1 MTFINISETVKAVK
15 TGLLAITVISC
26 SALYAGQVMAF
37 DEKVKDYKKL
47 LGSFTAPDGSK
58 HSYDAFLK
66 YFKVSGMSFVVVDN
80 YQVVFSHSAGEKA
93 FGTKQ
98 YIDKDT
104 AFSTASVSKPI
115 TATIAAMLVEQ
126 GKLDLDA
133 PISRYLKRWKMP
145 ASPLTKNSPITMRQ
159 LLSHTAGMSQGG
171 YADFHLGDD
180 IPTPLDTLNGLKL
193 PRYKKPIEVMF
204 APNSQ
209 WEYSGGGYVIVQIA
223 LEDITGQ
230 PLQKLAQDML
240 FTPLGMNNTTMY
252 QHGHPKFLTNVAKVH
267 NAKQEVIRDGIPIC
281 PQIAPSGMWSTPQDM
296 AIFTIEMQ
304 RALAGEKTAV
314 ISPKVAHI
322 TTHIETLD
330 RVGGWGAGWMRLE
343 GNGNIDW
350 FSHGGSNTGTGGQ
363 VMASMK
369 DGKGIMVFINANTAQ
384 RAPAVNALIKQIV
397 NSLSWHQPRQAIS
410 ESSIADRK
418 SIIGR
423 YISPFDQVVTI
434 EQRGEKLIYSNPS
447 SMSGGRYESEM
458 YYQGEGEFALN
469 ERVNTVGVKINPVD
483 KQFYL
488 MKYRGQENLES
499 FAMRKLGDNEK
510 MPFEIALNAEL
521 KETLIAYK
529 AWRQQKPKSR
539 FLTANALNRA
549 GYSALRQKNIK
560 GAINLFS
567 VYTAFYP
574 TDANAYDSLGEAVK
588 ASGDFKESIKWY
600 KKSLALN
607 PSNAQAQKMIKEMS
621 DKI

>member
-1 MTFINISETVKAVK
+1 MTFIKTVK
-15 TGLLAITVISC
+15 TSLLAVTVMSC
-26 SALYAGQVMAF
+26 SAFYTGHTMAF
-37 DEKVKDYKKL
+37 DEKAKDYKTL
-47 LGSFTAPDGSK
+47 LGTFTAPDGSK

-66 YFKVSGMSFVVVDN
+66 YFKVSGLSFAVVDD
-80 YQVVFSHSAGEKA
+80 YQVIFSHSAGEKA

-98 YIDKDT
+98 YIDENT

-180 IPTPLDTLNGLKL
+180 IPTTLDTLNGLKL

-204 APNSQ
+204 APSSQ

-240 FTPLGMNNTTMY
+240 FTPLGMTNTTMY

-267 NAKQEVIRDGIPIC
+267 DAKQNVIGDGIPIC
-281 PQIAPSGMWSTPQDM
+281 PHIAPSGMWSTPQDM
-296 AIFTIEMQ
+296 ATFTIEMQ
-304 RALAGEKTAV
+304 RALAGEKTTV
-314 ISPKVAHI
+314 ISSAVAKI

-330 RVGGWGAGWMRLE
+330 KTGGWGAGWMRLE

-363 VMASMK
+363 VMASMEG
-369 DGKGIMVFINANTAQ
+369 GKGIMVFINANTAQ
-384 RAPAVNALIKQIV
+384 RNPAVHALIKQV
-397 NSLSWHQPRQAIS
+397 VKTLSWHQPRQAAS
-410 ESSIADRK
+410 ELSIADK
-418 SIIGR
+418 NSIIGR
-423 YISPFDQVVTI
+423 YISPFDQVVTV
-434 EQRGEKLIYSNPS
+434 EQRGEELVYSDPLS
-447 SMSGGRYESEM
+447 LGGSRFESAM
-458 YYQGEGEFALN
+458 YYQGDGKFALD
-469 ERVNTVGVKINPVD
+469 ERLNTVGVKTNPSD
-483 KQFYL
+483 QQLYL
-488 MKYRGQENLES
+488 VKYRDGVNLEN

-510 MPFEIALNAEL
+510 MPFEVALTDGL
-521 KETLIAYK
+521 KETLKAYK
-529 AWRQQKPKSR
+529 AWRQKKPTSR

-549 GYSALRQKNIK
+549 GYGALGQKNIK
-560 GAINLFS
+560 AAISLFS

-574 TDANAYDSLGEAVK
+574 TDANAFDSLGEAVK
-588 ASGDFKESIKWY
+588 ASGDFKQSIKWY

-607 PSNAQAQKMIKEMS
+607 PSNANAEKMIKEMQG
-621 DKI
+621 KI